1 MEETLIETGGDLGK
15 QKLWRLFLLS
25 KKYRIL
31 RHALLFTIFLLL
43 YVINPQDRGYTAE
56 VNFYAG
62 IVDFIY
68 IMLVFY
74 FNIYFLVPKL
84 LLKGK
89 VYQYVLAVLMIGVI
103 TFLIICS
110 AEILL
115 SDYRVSKDSTLGQNW
130 LSGLIYFLTTFIILI
145 SFTTAIKVFQYL
157 IIHLEKLNQIQK
169 LNFQNE
175 LSILK
180 NQISPHFLFNTLNN
194 INILTDTNPK
204 LASKLIINLSDLLRY
219 QIYDGVEDSILL
231 SADVTFIKNF
241 LFVES
246 LRKDNFKY
254 DISFTGSQKDIFL
267 PPLLFIP
274 FVENSVKH
282 IDNENP
288 LVKVN
293 FHLENNNLKFVCI
306 NSTNSDTNQ
315 KQKNEGIGLTNIKKR
330 LQLLFPQKHDLKIE
344 NKDNVFKVELN
355 LTL

>member
-1 MEETLIETGGDLGK
+1 MQENLIGADIQPGK
-15 QKLWRLFLLS
+15 EKLWQLLLLS

-31 RHALLFTIFLLL
+31 RHVVLCTIFLLL
-43 YVINPQDRGYTAE
+43 YVINPQDRGYTSE
-56 VNFYAG
+56 INFYAS

-74 FNIYFLVPKL
+74 CNIYVLVPKL

-89 VYQYVLAVLMIGVI
+89 VYQYILTILVLGVT
-103 TFLIICS
+103 TFLLICS

-115 SDYRVSKDSTLGQNW
+115 SDYRVSKDPTLGQNW
-130 LSGLIYFLTTFIILI
+130 LSGLVYFLTTFIILI

-157 IIHLEKLNQIQK
+157 VIHLEKLNRIQK

-180 NQISPHFLFNTLNN
+180 NQVSPHFLFNTLNN
-194 INILTDTNPK
+194 INILTETNPK
-204 LASKLIINLSDLLRY
+204 LASKLILNLSDLLRY

-231 SADVTFIKNF
+231 SADITFIKNF
-241 LFVES
+241 LFIES

-254 DISFTGSQKDIFL
+254 DLSFNGSQKDAFL

-282 IDNENP
+282 VDNENP
-288 LVKVN
+288 YVEVRFQLDD
-293 FHLENNNLKFVCI
+293 NNLKFVCI
-306 NSTNSDTNQ
+306 NSTNLDTN
-315 KQKNEGIGLTNIKKR
+315 KKEKNEGIGLANIKKR
-330 LQLLFPQKHDLKIE
+330 LQLLFPEQHSLKIE
-344 NKDNVFKVELN
+344 SKDNVFSVELN